1 MAKVTIGKLRELPEI
16 VPYFNSFS
24 GLDES
29 EYRINRTF
37 HKQYED
43 MWNIS
48 DRGSFRDG
56 LRSFSMSNDGN
67 GHAIISVECGNDVRA
82 IIESLA
88 HHIVYDTPLITNT
101 YTVIEYTT
109 MTDNDGFAQY
119 MRKIWLDSGRY
130 LHESNYVLAL
140 RGGLYQEAIKYAI
153 SSLDKY
159 PVFFKLFVLNH
170 NMAATLE
177 ELTNIQ
183 LDAGRTVQA
192 NYASHYGIPYI
203 QPVYSPPIYTVS
215 GRIGIC
221 REKNSNI
228 LEFRRM
234 RWFK

>member
-16 VPYFNSFS
+16 IPYFNSFS

-29 EYRINRTF
+29 AYNVNRTF
-37 HKQYED
+37 HKQYESMWD
-43 MWNIS
+43 MS
-48 DRGSFRDG
+48 DPGSFRDG
-56 LRSFSMSNDGN
+56 LRSFSMSNDGS
-67 GHAIISVECGNDVRA
+67 GHAVISVECGNDVRA

-88 HHIVYDTPLITNT
+88 HHIVYDTPLIANR

-109 MTDNDGFAQY
+109 MTDHDGFAQY
-119 MRKIWLDSGRY
+119 MRKTWLDSGGC
-130 LHESNYVLAL
+130 LQEPNYVLSL
-140 RGGLYQEAIKYAI
+140 RGGLYQEAVKYAI

-159 PVFFKLFVLNH
+159 PIFFKLFVLNH

-177 ELTNIQ
+177 ELTDIQ
-183 LDAGRTVQA
+183 LDVDRTVQA
-192 NYASHYGIPYI
+192 NYSSHYGVGYI
-203 QPVYSPPIYTVS
+203 QPVYRPPVYTVR

-221 REKNSNI
+221 RENNSNI